1 MQGGPA
7 VQLLARTTDHLT
19 HVRIAAAGGLA
30 LCILLAG
37 CGGSG
42 TPAAST
48 ASASATAAGLTRHID
63 RDAGFQVDFPSTWH
77 AYQPA
82 DPKVQYLVG
91 PDDHDFVQV
100 RVVAPLPASF
110 GPGDLQAMKRISDAL
125 LSGQPITI
133 VQESQVTVSGLPG
146 YQYVYTFKDPTSGQI
161 GVHIHVFL
169 FQANRLITL
178 VFQALPETRLKALAT
193 TYDAVLASFRV
204 IPTAATSPTAT
215 PRR

>member
-1 MQGGPA
+1 
-7 VQLLARTTDHLT
+7 
-19 HVRIAAAGGLA
+19 VRIAAAGGLA

-42 TPAAST
+42 
-48 ASASATAAGLTRHID
+48 LIRHID
-63 RDAGFQVDFPSTWH
+63 RDAGFQIDYPSTWH

-100 RVVAPLPASF
+100 RVISPLPASF

-125 LSGQPITI
+125 LAGQPINI
-133 VQESQVTVSGLPG
+133 VQESQITVSGLPG
-146 YQYVYTFKDPTSGQI
+146 YQYVYTFKDPSGQI

-178 VFQALPETRLKALAT
+178 VFQALPESQLKALAK
-193 TYDAVLASFRV
+193 TYDAVLASFTV
-204 IPTAATSPTAT
+204 LPVATASPTAT
-215 PRR
+215 PTR

>member
-1 MQGGPA
+1 
-7 VQLLARTTDHLT
+7 
-19 HVRIAAAGGLA
+19 VRIAAAGGLA

-42 TPAAST
+42 TPAASSAST
-48 ASASATAAGLTRHID
+48 SASASGLTRHID
-63 RDAGFQVDFPSTWH
+63 HDAGFQVDYPSTWH

-100 RVVAPLPASF
+100 RVVSPLPASF
-110 GPGDLQAMKRISDAL
+110 GPGDLQAMKKISDAL
-125 LSGQPITI
+125 LSGQPINI
-133 VQESQVTVSGLPG
+133 VQESQITVSGLPG
-146 YQYVYTFKDPTSGQI
+146 YQYVYTFKDPSGQI

-178 VFQALPETRLKALAT
+178 VFQALPEAQLKALAK
-193 TYDAVLASFRV
+193 TYDAVLASFKV
-204 IPTAATSPTAT
+204 LPVVAASPTAT
-215 PRR
+215 PTR

>member
-1 MQGGPA
+1 M
-7 VQLLARTTDHLT
+7 
-19 HVRIAAAGGLA
+19 RIAAAGGLA

-48 ASASATAAGLTRHID
+48 ASASASGLTRHID
-63 RDAGFQVDFPSTWH
+63 RDAGFQIDYPSTWH

-100 RVVAPLPASF
+100 RVISPLPASF

-133 VQESQVTVSGLPG
+133 LQESQITVSGLPG
-146 YQYVYTFKDPTSGQI
+146 YQYVYTFKDPSGQI

-169 FQANRLITL
+169 FQANRLVTL
-178 VFQALPETRLKALAT
+178 VFQALPEPQLKALAK
-193 TYDAVLASFRV
+193 TYDAVLASFTV
-204 IPTAATSPTAT
+204 LPVAAASPTAT
-215 PRR
+215 PTR